1 MKQYFLL
8 LAFVSLALTNFA
20 VVKPEGDIQLQ
31 GVIRNEV
38 GYLIENI
45 EIIAFKNGERICEGK
60 SDRYGNYSIMLPEE
74 GIYNFSVGSNNNNY
88 YTYSDTS
95 IEILP
100 LKIFRK
106 DFVLKIN
113 KQELQHKATRLQ
125 EAYDHLEKNPMN
137 VYYKGIF
144 FSRFPSTMDEMF
156 LFFSPRVPYFNLKKE
171 AQDIVTKCV
180 DTQMVSDTTYF
191 FKYANILL
199 GWTEQNDLK
208 CFKYFTSRISG
219 MVYKNPDGFF
229 DVLHFYNN
237 NDVKLI
243 FTQTLKEF
251 TKEQCNTSF
260 EKLKIYNPRI
270 YSVYK
275 ETADELNIK

>member
-1 MKQYFLL
+1 VKRYLLL
-8 LAFVSLALTNFA
+8 LAFTSFVLTTFA

-31 GVIRNEV
+31 GVVRNEV
-38 GYLIENI
+38 GYLIEKI
-45 EIIAFKNGERICEGK
+45 EIVAFKNGEMICEGK
-60 SDRYGNYSIMLPEE
+60 SDRYGNYSITLPEA
-74 GIYNFSVGSNNNNY
+74 GIYNFTVGSNNNNY
-88 YTYSDTS
+88 YTVSDTS

-113 KQELQHKATRLQ
+113 KQELQHKTTRLQ

-144 FSRFPSTMDEMF
+144 FARFPSTMDEMF

-180 DTQMVSDTTYF
+180 DTKMVSDTTYF
-191 FKYANILL
+191 FKYANIML
-199 GWTEQNDLK
+199 GWSEQNDLK
-208 CFKYFTSRISG
+208 CFKYFSSRMSG
-219 MVYKNPDGFF
+219 MIYKNPDGFF

-237 NDVKLI
+237 NDIKLI

-251 TKEQCNTSF
+251 TKDQCNTSF